1 MNTKEFAA
9 VLSMMQNATG
19 MNEPYDNMLF
29 EEDTIK
35 TYNGSTG
42 LVLVYH
48 TGIEGAIKADP
59 LIKTMRNLRGEKLT
73 ISSKTIN
80 KNKSS
85 ASIESDKKEKI
96 KLSLNPDAGKFFPFD
111 YVEPGIKVGKFN
123 DLPENFQDALGLC
136 SLTTGGPVL
145 KDFVQGVY
153 FLDDEVVATN
163 DAAVARVQL
172 DGGIGENFFVHNLS
186 IGVLLRV
193 VPIALRFE
201 KKSIIF
207 ECLDDMQVICPV
219 YREYKKFPYPY
230 KKIMANFKGEYQ
242 LPKEFHQAVKKANSA
257 LYGAKKKQSR
267 FKFSKGK
274 LIVRSKNDTSG
285 ITLTDELSIKSNLK
299 DEFYIDPELLSKL
312 DFCDRFS
319 INDTSMKISNE
330 DLGVEVVVAKIM
342 K

>member
-1 MNTKEFAA
+1 
-9 VLSMMQNATG
+9 
-19 MNEPYDNMLF
+19 
-29 EEDTIK
+29 
-35 TYNGSTG
+35 
-42 LVLVYH
+42 VYH

-73 ISSKTIN
+73 ISSKTVN
-80 KNKSS
+80 KKKSS

-145 KDFVQGVY
+145 KDYVQGVY

-172 DGGIGENFFVHNLS
+172 DSEIGENFFVHNLS

-193 VPIALRFE
+193 VPIAVRFE

-207 ECLDDMQVICPV
+207 ECLDDMQVICPT
-219 YREYKKFPYPY
+219 YKEYTDFPYPY
-230 KKIMANFKGEYQ
+230 KKLIASFEDEYS
-242 LPKEFHQAVKKANSA
+242 LPKEFHYAVRKANSA
-257 LYGAKKKQSR
+257 LYGAKKKQSH
-267 FKFSKGK
+267 FKFGKKK
-274 LIVRSKNDTSG
+274 LIVKSKNDSSG
-285 ITLTDELSIKSNLK
+285 ITLTDELSIKTTVK

-312 DFCDRFS
+312 DFCDKFS
-319 INDTSMKISNE
+319 INDTSMKISS
-330 DLGVEVVVAKIM
+330 DKLGVEVVIAKIM